1 MSELTLKCDD
11 LQKEQQ
17 KDPKPPKKNDTCPC
31 GSGLRYKKC
40 CLAREKHAKRLESMK
55 SKSSSA
61 EDSTGEK
68 QEEYEMKGNFRVLQ
82 I

>member
-1 MSELTLKCDD
+1 MSELTLKSDD
-11 LQKEQQ
+11 APKEQQ
-17 KDPKPPKKNDTCPC
+17 EGSKPLKKNDTCPC

-55 SKSSSA
+55 NKNSSG
-61 EDSTGEK
+61 EDNAGEK
-68 QEEYEMKGNFRVLQ
+68 QQDYEMKGNFRVLQ